1 MTVHHRAVKFC
12 VLGEN
17 VDSCLVTSNHH
28 GEHPRQSHTDR
39 GSATRVL
46 ACQQRWRVCSAAK
59 ESVLPR
65 LLRAGLAPVCVGS
78 RKGLA
83 AGVGWSDPRNH
94 VITSK
99 VRVLC
104 QHGIVVAPLCIA
116 ARIGDAA
123 YPLCVFLH
131 FVASACCPR
140 PAASTR
146 CTRTTP
152 RPSEPSPSAKRTSPC
167 PAEPY
172 YALASLPPTASWSF
186 MPLPPCLLTRA
197 CAVVSPTCSKAVPPY
212 GRRQGFVPRS
222 VEDFGDGG
230 AFPEIH
236 VAQYPLLMGK
246 PGQKKSTAI
255 VQVDAEGR
263 ADYDAILMQGRDK
276 DQHVQSKFTDLVEV
290 RKSEVR
296 AGCVLERFSVL

>member
-17 VDSCLVTSNHH
+17 IDSCWVTSNHH

-99 VRVLC
+99 VRASLSARHSAGASVHRRSYWRCSVPTVCFFAFCGFSMLP
-104 QHGIVVAPLCIA
+104 AP
-116 ARIGDAA
+116 RGQYQVYKDDA
-123 YPLCVFLH
+123 
-131 FVASACCPR
+131 
-140 PAASTR
+140 
-146 CTRTTP
+146 
-152 RPSEPSPSAKRTSPC
+152 PSKRAIAKRQ
-167 PAEPY
+167 AY
-172 YALASLPPTASWSF
+172 VSLPS
-186 MPLPPCLLTRA
+186 
-197 CAVVSPTCSKAVPPY
+197 
-212 GRRQGFVPRS
+212 
-222 VEDFGDGG
+222 
-230 AFPEIH
+230 
-236 VAQYPLLMGK
+236 
-246 PGQKKSTAI
+246 
-255 VQVDAEGR
+255 
-263 ADYDAILMQGRDK
+263 
-276 DQHVQSKFTDLVEV
+276 
-290 RKSEVR
+290 
-296 AGCVLERFSVL
+296 